1 MIRAHR
7 LVSSRAISH
16 HLKLVRSFTSSRAAL
31 EAQLLDMP
39 AMSPTMEE
47 GGIVEWKV
55 KPGDKF
61 SAGDVLLDIETDKA
75 EISVEATDDGV
86 LAKLLSEN
94 GDKGIPVGKPIAVLA
109 EEGDDIGSIDVDALL
124 AAKGGAG
131 AGSGASAAPEAP
143 KEEPAPQQ
151 SSAPASEAPEPVS
164 EPVSH
169 GNHGTEPL
177 PAALR
182 LLHENH
188 IDASSIKGSG
198 PFGRITKGDVLA
210 YLGKI
215 PKEYPVSE
223 QSRINKRTKLDLS
236 NVKAAA
242 PQPSADPAAEGDA
255 AHAEAKSE
263 EPKPQPIISV
273 ASIPITSE
281 TVAKIHGAKQKALR
295 LALLS
300 LKPKPSVLRNP
311 IFDSL
316 TASTKPPFV
325 VKDTEIIVIRG
336 KPISLEVVVEEPP
349 ASKAGQAVAVYF
361 EALKAELGVVE
372 EEYDA

>member
-7 LVSSRAISH
+7 LVSSRAIFQH
-16 HLKLVRSFTSSRAAL
+16 VKLVRSFTSSRAAL
-31 EAQLLDMP
+31 EAQLFDMP

-61 SAGDVLLDIETDKA
+61 SGGDVLLDIETDKA
-75 EISVEATDDGV
+75 EISVEAADDGV
-86 LAKLLSEN
+86 LAKILSEN
-94 GDKGIPVGKPIAVLA
+94 GDKGIPVGKPIAVLT
-109 EEGDDIGSIDVDALL
+109 EEGDDIGSIDIDALL
-124 AAKGGAG
+124 AAKGGAS
-131 AGSGASAAPEAP
+131 SGASSAPEPPKEQPAAPQE
-143 KEEPAPQQ
+143 
-151 SSAPASEAPEPVS
+151 SAPASEAPEPVA
-164 EPVSH
+164 EPESH

-198 PFGRITKGDVLA
+198 PYGRITKGDVLA

-215 PKEYPVSE
+215 PKDYPVAE
-223 QSRINKRTKLDLS
+223 QSRISKRTKLDLS
-236 NVKAAA
+236 DVKAAA
-242 PQPSADPAAEGDA
+242 PQPSADSAAAGEAAPDA
-255 AHAEAKSE
+255 KPEK
-263 EPKPQPIISV
+263 PKPQPIISV
-273 ASIPITSE
+273 ASIPLTPES
-281 TVAKIHGAKQKALR
+281 VAKINVAKQKALR

-300 LKPKPSVLRNP
+300 LQPKPSVLRNP
-311 IFDSL
+311 IFDAL

-325 VKDTEIIVIRG
+325 VKDTQVVILRG
-336 KPISLEVVVEEPP
+336 KPVSLEVIVQEPP
-349 ASKAGQAVAVYF
+349 ASKAGKAVAVYF

-372 EEYDA
+372 EEIEA